1 MKSQLLNKQE
11 MKSHPR
17 TEWSPGD
24 WASLHIKVPSIASPV
39 QSSRGT
45 SYPWPIR
52 LSSIPCRWDWF
63 LVLIEIGYSDLP
75 KDQSHWKD
83 MVSLRFFSG
92 FKCWSIAQP
101 TLICNVMWLFDLP
114 PDFLQ
119 DRPRDTLHR
128 GWEQQPS
135 LHSSLPLDLGIHL
148 VQAPASG
155 VHDTLTQLQK
165 PKRWSKGLRRMCK
178 MRKNENMPHI

>member
-1 MKSQLLNKQE
+1 
-11 MKSHPR
+11 
-17 TEWSPGD
+17 
-24 WASLHIKVPSIASPV
+24 
-39 QSSRGT
+39 
-45 SYPWPIR
+45 
-52 LSSIPCRWDWF
+52 
-63 LVLIEIGYSDLP
+63 
-75 KDQSHWKD
+75 
-83 MVSLRFFSG
+83 
-92 FKCWSIAQP
+92 
-101 TLICNVMWLFDLP
+101 MWLFDLP